1 MQPAAAP
8 LFSSNGNSNF
18 KSGSGF
24 LLVWRGGGRW
34 RDTPQVRPCRLVHGI
49 HAVDGPAICPLP
61 ASDNFP
67 VTAVDPRHAWIR
79 CIGKQEGVG
88 SVFLRK
94 TDPTPTHSARLLL
107 LLLSLL
113 LIFFFLFLRWRPQE
127 TVRGRAGGLAGGVSR
142 MGPRHASGG
151 LGRTPNPGLAVCA
164 GQRTRASGCQAS
176 RDGFTASPEQPTRPA
191 QSHDPAST
199 NHHRRGGSARWPGN
213 LNTPPPAH
221 PCGSPTRRNTPRSRD
236 HA

>member
-1 MQPAAAP
+1 MGAKLHGDRRDP
-8 LFSSNGNSNF
+8 
-18 KSGSGF
+18 GSY
-24 LLVWRGGGRW
+24 GGPR
-34 RDTPQVRPCRLVHGI
+34 RLSTPTLPDFHQIRLGHGI

-107 LLLSLL
+107 LPLL

-151 LGRTPNPGLAVCA
+151 LGRMPNPGLAVCA
-164 GQRTRASGCQAS
+164 GQCTRASGDRAYM
-176 RDGFTASPEQPTRPA
+176 DVLAAAP
-191 QSHDPAST
+191 D
-199 NHHRRGGSARWPGN
+199 N
-213 LNTPPPAH
+213 PPAW
-221 PCGSPTRRNTPRSRD
+221 PSPVSLPSPQRGLSPVAGKPQYPAACPSLRLSDAP
-236 HA
+236 

>member
-34 RDTPQVRPCRLVHGI
+34 RDTPQVRPCRLGHGI

-94 TDPTPTHSARLLL
+94 TGPTSTHSARLLL
-107 LLLSLL
+107 LMLPLL

-151 LGRTPNPGLAVCA
+151 LGRTSNPGLSLCA
-164 GQRTRASGCQAS
+164 GQRTRKAATERTWTYLQRPPDNPPARPIQAS
-176 RDGFTASPEQPTRPA
+176 LKPSPPQRGLSPVAGKPQYPA
-191 QSHDPAST
+191 ACPSLRLSEAP
-199 NHHRRGGSARWPGN
+199 
-213 LNTPPPAH
+213 
-221 PCGSPTRRNTPRSRD
+221 
-236 HA
+236 